1 MAEAIRCLDMPRK
14 KTALTDTTLKAIKP
28 RDKTYTVSDDRGLYL
43 EVFPTGGMVWR
54 CHYRLNGK
62 YEKLTLNNNPAWH

>member
-1 MAEAIRCLDMPRK
+1 MAEAIRCLDMQRK

-43 EVFPTGGMVWR
+43 EVFPTGGTVWR
-54 CHYRLNGK
+54 CRDRLNGK